1 MSEHRFQISRV
12 TVANMGDLA
21 EVHPDVFDSNI
32 DPGRLAAFLQDRHHL
47 LVIARIE
54 ALVVGQTRAM
64 IHLQPDGPSEL
75 YIDNLGV
82 APEHQRRGVA
92 RALLREV
99 LAWGRAHGC
108 ADAWVATEV
117 DNLPARGLYDRLKSQ
132 PDEEMAF
139 YIIDIGALG

>member
-12 TVANMGDLA
+12 TAASIGDLE
-21 EVHPDVFDSNI
+21 EVHPDVFDSDI
-32 DPGRLAAFLQDRHHL
+32 DPGKLAAILDDRHHL

-54 ALVVGQTRAM
+54 ALVVGQIRAM
-64 IHLQPDGPSEL
+64 IHLQPDGPSQL

-82 APEHQRRGVA
+82 APEHHRQGVA

-99 LAWGRAHGC
+99 LAWGRAQGC
-108 ADAWVATEV
+108 VDAWVATEV

-139 YIIDIGALG
+139 YILDIGALD